1 MSGVHR
7 RFSIS
12 MNVSLLMV
20 VDLLYAC
27 GTVRV
32 NWLCVAAKKHH
43 MMQFSEHILQYHRG
57 NHTNT
62 PVRVIVEQEP
72 GYMAQYWHGLGAGVR
87 GVVFLVLG
95 LLIFSLQDIA
105 VKFIGGQYPVLEI
118 VVFRSMVAI
127 PLTLAMFRMEGGRGL
142 PTTQQH
148 RREYLRGL
156 FYFLS
161 YTTHFMGLAAL
172 PLADI
177 AVIRF
182 SGPLIITM
190 LSVWLLSEKVGLPRW
205 IALAVGFSGILL
217 VVRPGV
223 DAFNWGSVF
232 TVASVLFYALAV
244 MLTRKLQSTDS
255 SATMSYFSSLA
266 YVMATIVLLPIVWL
280 IGDIPDAHP
289 SVAFLLRSWVMPSL
303 PDALVMSGLGI
314 IWAAG
319 MYVAARAYSE
329 TAASVIAPFEYMSL
343 PISVMWGFALWHEL
357 PTLATW
363 AGAALTIAS
372 GLYILLSDQKARKHE
387 RTNSSRTS

>member
-1 MSGVHR
+1 
-7 RFSIS
+7 
-12 MNVSLLMV
+12 
-20 VDLLYAC
+20 
-27 GTVRV
+27 
-32 NWLCVAAKKHH
+32 
-43 MMQFSEHILQYHRG
+43 
-57 NHTNT
+57 
-62 PVRVIVEQEP
+62 
-72 GYMAQYWHGLGAGVR
+72 MAQYWHGLGAGVR

-95 LLIFSLQDIA
+95 LFIFSLQDIA
-105 VKFIGGQYPVLEI
+105 IKFIGGHYPVLEI
-118 VVFRSMVAI
+118 VVFRSLVAI

-142 PTTQQH
+142 PKTQQH

-182 SGPLIITM
+182 SAPLIITM

-205 IALAVGFSGILL
+205 IALLVGFSGVLL
-217 VVRPGV
+217 VVRPGGE
-223 DAFNWGSVF
+223 FNWGAVF

-244 MLTRKLQSTDS
+244 MLTRKLQTTDS
-255 SATMSYFSSLA
+255 SATMSYYSSLV
-266 YVMATIVLLPIVWL
+266 YVVATLVLLPIVWL

-289 SVAFLLRSWVMPSL
+289 SVAFLLRPWVMPPL
-303 PDALVMSGLGI
+303 IDAVIMSGLGV

-319 MYVAARAYSE
+319 MYAAARAYSE
-329 TAASVIAPFEYMSL
+329 TVASVIAPFEYMSL
-343 PISVMWGFALWHEL
+343 PISVMWGFTLWHEL

-372 GLYILLSDQKARKHE
+372 GLYVLLSDQKAR
-387 RTNSSRTS
+387 TDGRTSSPRPSGS

>member
-1 MSGVHR
+1 
-7 RFSIS
+7 
-12 MNVSLLMV
+12 
-20 VDLLYAC
+20 
-27 GTVRV
+27 
-32 NWLCVAAKKHH
+32 
-43 MMQFSEHILQYHRG
+43 
-57 NHTNT
+57 
-62 PVRVIVEQEP
+62 
-72 GYMAQYWHGLGAGVR
+72 MAQYWRGLGAAVR
-87 GVVFLVLG
+87 GVIFLVLG
-95 LLIFSLQDIA
+95 ILIFSLQDIT

-118 VVFRSMVAI
+118 VIFRSLVAI
-127 PLTLAMFRMEGGRGL
+127 PLTLVLFRMEGGRGL
-142 PTTQQH
+142 PQTQQH

-182 SGPLIITM
+182 SAPLIITM
-190 LSVWLLSEKVGLPRW
+190 LSVWILSEKVGLPRW
-205 IALAVGFSGILL
+205 VALLVGFSGVLL

-223 DAFNWGSVF
+223 DAFNWGSLF
-232 TVASVLFYALAV
+232 TVASVLFYALAI
-244 MLTRKLQSTDS
+244 MLTRQLQTTDS
-255 SATMSYFSSLA
+255 SATMSYYSSLV
-266 YVMATIVLLPIVWL
+266 YVVVTVILLPIIWL

-289 SVAFLLRSWVMPSL
+289 SVAFLLHPWSMPSL
-303 PDALVMSGLGI
+303 TDALVMSGLGV

-343 PISVMWGFALWHEL
+343 PISVMWGFALWREL

-372 GLYILLSDQKARKHE
+372 GLYILWSDQKARTHG
-387 RTNSSRTS
+387 RTSSPRPSDS